1 MMAHWLERLRSF
13 DLRELNLESL
23 GSWSSRR
30 QALMALAWVVVLS
43 GVGYA
48 LLLQVSVAQ
57 LQQQREAE
65 TALKTEFESRAL
77 QVASLDAHVMQV
89 HELQAA
95 FSTLLKRLPNQA
107 EVPGLLD
114 EISRLG
120 LTAGLVI
127 ERIQWAPEVPQP
139 FYTELP
145 LQMTLAGRY
154 HDLGL
159 FVSGLANLP
168 RIVTVH
174 DFALAP
180 VNPAGD
186 GQLRMT
192 LLAKTYR
199 SHDQGLIP

>member
-23 GSWSSRR
+23 GSWSPRR
-30 QALMALAWVVVLS
+30 QVMMALAWVVVLL
-43 GVGYA
+43 GVGYV
-48 LLLQVSVAQ
+48 LLQVSVAQ

-77 QVASLDAHVMQV
+77 QVASLDARVMQV
-89 HELQAA
+89 HGLQAA
-95 FSTLLKRLPNQA
+95 FNTLLERLPNQA

-127 ERIQWAPEVPQP
+127 EHIQWAPEVSRP

-145 LQMTLAGRY
+145 LQMTLAGKY

-180 VNPAGD
+180 LSPAGD

-199 SHDQGLIP
+199 NHDQGLIP